1 MNRRQ
6 FFQVA
11 ATMTGAS
18 LLLQLPFT
26 AANAEQK
33 RKGSTGKNDL
43 VDLNDGTAKAVGYIH
58 DTKTPGKTCSG
69 CSLYKKVEMRDGKE
83 VGSCPLFGGKMVY
96 GNGYCNSWAK
106 R

>member
-6 FFQVA
+6 FFQA
-11 ATMTGAS
+11 AAAFTGAS
-18 LLLQLPFT
+18 LLLNFPFS
-26 AANAEQK
+26 ANAEQK
-33 RKGSTGKNDL
+33 RRGGSGNSDI

-58 DTKTPGKTCSG
+58 ETKTPGKTCAG
-69 CSLYKKVEMRDGKE
+69 CSLYKKVEVRDGKE
-83 VGSCPLFGGKMVY
+83 VGTCPLFAGKKIY